1 MAIISN
7 DLMGYSKL
15 LYLVWVIW
23 GLGQRGSRGDRGM
36 SSRRR
41 PKSYVQRAAYK

>member
-15 LYLVWVIW
+15 LYLVWVMW
-23 GLGQRGSRGDRGM
+23 GLGVGGSRGEGNLVTT
-36 SSRRR
+36 STKVICSTGG
-41 PKSYVQRAAYK
+41 V